1 MNIRPLS
8 LLISSTL
15 LLGLA
20 ACQESASETQRDV
33 NAARQEAQKNVAEAR
48 QEGAQQM
55 REANDR
61 LTATADKAGD
71 ELQEAQANVDKTRA
85 EASYKVLATEA
96 KETRK
101 IALEKCDA
109 FQDEIRDR
117 CEETAEA
124 NFDAA
129 IDPRLIGLTGINI
142 VTGNEGNDVFVFTA
156 EQTTITDFEDGFDQI
171 DVSALAGI
179 DSFDDV
185 NVVALGSSVKL
196 VFAEGT
202 ITMLDTTAGELDAT
216 DFIF

>member
-1 MNIRPLS
+1 GAGDDI
-8 LLISSTL
+8 
-15 LLGLA
+15 LA
-20 ACQESASETQRDV
+20 GESD
-33 NAARQEAQKNVAEAR
+33 
-48 QEGAQQM
+48 
-55 REANDR
+55 NDR
-61 LTATADKAGD
+61 LYGEDGDDTLNGGFGNDRLVGGAGND
-71 ELQEAQANVDKTRA
+71 
-85 EASYKVLATEA
+85 
-96 KETRK
+96 
-101 IALEKCDA
+101 
-109 FQDEIRDR
+109 
-117 CEETAEA
+117 
-124 NFDAA
+124 
-129 IDPRLIGLTGINI
+129 RLIGLTGINI